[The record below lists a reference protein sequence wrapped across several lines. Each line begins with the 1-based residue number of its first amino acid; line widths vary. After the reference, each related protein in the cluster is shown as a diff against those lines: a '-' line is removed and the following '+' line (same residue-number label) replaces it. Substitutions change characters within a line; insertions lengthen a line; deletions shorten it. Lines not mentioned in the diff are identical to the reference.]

1 MVRLEGFAVLPADTF
16 AEGPP
21 AGKDISANGREGPF
35 PGQPVQ
41 GFSGV
46 QLADQDS
53 FFFLSDNGFGRQE
66 NSSDFLLRTYQL
78 DPDFAGIKNGDA
90 SVAIEDFIQFADP
103 NSEIPY
109 DIEREGTSERLL
121 TGSDFDTESFVI
133 DDQQDFWVGEEFGPF
148 VLNFNQDGTLQ
159 QSPIPTPNIN
169 NLDTLN
175 GQDPLVIGHRGASGS
190 RPEHTLESYKVAIK
204 RGADFIEPDLV
215 ATRDGELIARH
226 ENALAEVELN
236 ENGEI
241 VRDENG
247 DPIITQATTNVAEMD
262 KFSDRLT
269 VKEIDGELVG
279 GWFSEDFTLEE
290 IKELRARERIPEI
303 RPDNTEFNNQFEIPT
318 FGEVID
324 LVKQVE
330 EETGKEIGI
339 YPETKH
345 PTYFNK
351 EGATLNGEPIDITL
365 GQKLIDTLVENDFT
379 DPSRIFIQSFEIANL
394 VRLQEEIMPEAGVDL
409 PLVQLTG
416 DFNREFINEN
426 GGGFSVPYDV
436 VYNSNPDNREANTSF
451 YEDFPININANT
463 DYSDLVT
470 SEVLDFIGSEYAE
483 GLGPWKNSFWLREE
497 LDQPVDA
504 NGDGEAEITSQ
515 LTGEVRP
522 LIKNAHDASLQVH
535 PYTLRQ
541 EETFLTLEEDGTPLT
556 LEEEVERLVSEL
568 GADGFF
574 TDFPGIGD
582 QVRDQLVADQVR
594 SPQNTDVANGSAV
607 ANLPRSGGFEGMA
620 FNPSR
625 TTAYPMLEKSVTGDP
640 DDARR
645 IYQFDLEQGE
655 YDGLA
660 GFYRVEDPSHAIGDF
675 TPINRNEFLV
685 IERDS
690 KQAENAEF
698 KKIFKVDLSEV
709 NRNGF
714 VEKEEVVDLLDIDDP
729 RDLNDDGSQSFSFPF
744 LTIEDVVVKDKN
756 SIVVANDNNFPFTK
770 GRPPEIDNN
779 EIIQLQLDQP
789 LDLDPRLGIDGLDAP
804 LQAEQKAGK
813 LAQLNTFETGFEG
826 GTADGEPLD
835 IPATDPAGIAFHDP
849 SGHLFLADSEISE
862 LGIFPDT
869 VSNNLFEVSR
879 DGEELIRSFD
889 LTDEATTGTVNEEP
903 TGITF
908 DPVSDRFYVSNDNS
922 NQIYRYNL
930 QSQGENASFTVEDT
944 ISLEELQQ
952 QAPLNLAEGLTGD
965 FEGVAVNADSGR
977 IYAVDGSGQSIVTL
991 RYDQGF
997 EFINRFELNSEDRE
1011 VVSDPEGIS
1020 VNPETGNLFVVS
1032 ETDNIIAKYT
1042 PQGDFLGEF
1051 SLDNLSPSQ
1060 IAAQGLA
1067 FGAFSASANN
1077 PLDSLYIADGRV
1089 DNNDNP
1095 DERDGRVYETRPI
1108 AGPSNANPRTPEQEI
1123 DVPLELG
1130 SSLDNSNLNQDL
1142 NNLLV
1147 PNNGDNLD
1155 LPQGL
1160 NFNEAND
1167 AGLG

>member
-1 MVRLEGFAVLPADTF
+1 MVKLEGFSVLPADTF

-21 AGKDISANGREGPF
+21 AGENISANGFEGPF

-41 GFSGV
+41 GLSGV
-46 QLADQDS
+46 QLLDQNS
-53 FFFLSDNGFGRQE
+53 FFFLSDNGFGRKE
-66 NSSDFLLRTYQL
+66 NSSDYLLRTYQL
-78 DPDFAGIKNGDA
+78 NPDFAGTENGDA
-90 SVAIEDFIQFADP
+90 SVKVEDFIQFADP
-103 NSEIPY
+103 NNEIPFN
-109 DIEREGTSERLL
+109 IQQEGSNERLL

-133 DDQQDFWVGEEFGPF
+133 DDQQEFWVGEEFGPF

-215 ATRDGELIARH
+215 ATKDGKLIARH
-226 ENALAEVELN
+226 ENALAQVKLN
-236 ENGEI
+236 DKGEI

-247 DPIITQATTNVAEMD
+247 DPIVTQATTNVAEME

-269 VKEIDGELVG
+269 VKEVDGELIG

-290 IKELRARERIPEI
+290 IKQLKARERIPET
-303 RPDNTEFNNQFEIPT
+303 RPENTQFNDQFEIPT
-318 FGEVID
+318 FGEIID

-351 EGATLNGEPIDITL
+351 EGTKLNGEPIDMTL
-365 GQKLIDTLVENDFT
+365 GQKLIDTLVEKNFT

-394 VRLQEEIMPEAGVDL
+394 VRLQEEIMPKAGVDL

-416 DFNREFINEN
+416 DFNRQFINDD

-436 VYNSNPDNREANTSF
+436 VYNSNPNNREANTNF

-463 DYSDLVT
+463 DYGDLANPKVLNFISD
-470 SEVLDFIGSEYAE
+470 DYAE
-483 GLGPWKNSFWLREE
+483 GLGPWKNSFWLREK

-504 NGDGEAEITSQ
+504 NGDGKAEITSQ

-522 LIKNAHDASLQVH
+522 LIENAHEAGLQVH

-556 LEEEVERLVSEL
+556 LEEEVERLVGEL

-574 TDFPGIGD
+574 TDFPGVGD
-582 QVRDQLVADQVR
+582 RVRDQLVADQVR
-594 SPQNTDVANGSAV
+594 SPQNPEVLNGAAV

-620 FNPSR
+620 FNPAR

-645 IYQFDLEQGE
+645 IYQFDLNQGE
-655 YDGLA
+655 YEGLA
-660 GFYRVEDPSHAIGDF
+660 GFYRMEDPSHAIGEI
-675 TPINRNEFLV
+675 TPINENEFLV

-698 KKIFKVDLSEV
+698 KKIFKVDLSQV
-709 NRNGF
+709 NRQGF
-714 VEKEEVVDLLDIDDP
+714 VEKQELVDLLKIDDP
-729 RDLNDDGSQSFSFPF
+729 QDLNNDGSQSFSFPF
-744 LTIEDVVVKDKN
+744 LTIESVVVKDKN

-779 EIIQLQLDQP
+779 EIIQLQLDKP
-789 LDLDPRLGIDGLDAP
+789 LDLDPRLGVDGLDEP
-804 LQAEQKAGK
+804 LQPEQKAGK
-813 LAQLNTFETGFEG
+813 LAQLNMFETGFEG
-826 GTADGEPLD
+826 GTAEGDPLE
-835 IPATDPAGIAFHDP
+835 IPATDPAGIAYHDS

-862 LGIFPDT
+862 LGIVPDK
-869 VSNNLFEVSR
+869 VSGNVFEVSR
-879 DGEELIRSFD
+879 DGKKLIRSYD
-889 LTDEATTGTVNEEP
+889 LTDEATGAVNDEP

-922 NQIYRYNL
+922 NQIYRYKL
-930 QSQGENASFTVEDT
+930 QSEGENASFAVEDT
-944 ISLEELQQ
+944 ISLEQLQE
-952 QAPLNLAEGLTGD
+952 QAPLNLADSLTGD

-977 IYAVDGSGQSIVTL
+977 IYAVDGSGTSVVTL

-997 EFINRFELNSEDRE
+997 EFINSFQLNSGSQEI
-1011 VVSDPEGIS
+1011 VSDPEGIS
-1020 VNPETGNLFVVS
+1020 VNPETGNLFIVS
-1032 ETDNIIAKYT
+1032 ATDNVIAEYT
-1042 PQGDFLGEF
+1042 PQGDFLREF

-1067 FGAFSASANN
+1067 FGAFSASTNN
-1077 PLDSLYIADGRV
+1077 PIDSLYIADGGV
-1089 DNNDNP
+1089 DNNDDP
-1095 DERDGRVYETRPI
+1095 DERDGRVYETKPI
-1108 AGPSNANPRTPEQEI
+1108 PGPSNANPGIPEEEI
-1123 DVPLELG
+1123 DLSIELG
-1130 SSLDNSNLNQDL
+1130 LGRRFDDSQEG
-1142 NNLLV
+1142 NNPFT
-1147 PNNGDNLD
+1147 PNGEADLD
-1155 LPQGL
+1155 LSQGPNL
-1160 NFNEAND
+1160 EEVG
-1167 AGLG
+1167 GLG